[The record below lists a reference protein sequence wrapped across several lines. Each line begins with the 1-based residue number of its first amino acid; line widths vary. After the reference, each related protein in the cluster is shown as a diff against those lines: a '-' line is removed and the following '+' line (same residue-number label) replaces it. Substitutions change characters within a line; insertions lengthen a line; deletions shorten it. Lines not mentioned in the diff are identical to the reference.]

1 MPAGIGSMTSPAKT
15 RTTRGMSTAAS
26 ASRLGLPLVAEG
38 GPTTAVQGRDE
49 ADGVSGDEADPTE
62 VEDHGGED
70 APAVAAEYASWTTEG
85 TWRPALANKR
95 GPSFVFMACPLASK
109 QEL

>member
-1 MPAGIGSMTSPAKT
+1 MPAGLGSMTSPAKT

-26 ASRLGLPLVAEG
+26 ASRLGLSLQAEG
-38 GPTTAVQGRDE
+38 GPTTEVHDRAE

-70 APAVAAEYASWTTEG
+70 APAAPSDGMVADLGTRAREVARGDRPASWD
-85 TWRPALANKR
+85 
-95 GPSFVFMACPLASK
+95 
-109 QEL
+109 